1 MYESNTVGSVKEW
14 LSVLTGVHV
23 EQADLRESIGAIRR
37 DRIKTVRDN
46 RVFHPPRNHL
56 KEQSEF
62 ARMFEGAG
70 EGGRG
75 GHGIFEG
82 FNSRINERMGAV
94 SPDKRENTLENLSS
108 NLQP

>member
-46 RVFHPPRNHL
+46 RVSHPPRNHL

-62 ARMFEGAG
+62 ARMFEGA
-70 EGGRG
+70 EAGGRG

-94 SPDKRENTLENLSS
+94 SPEKRENTLENLSS
-108 NLQP
+108 NLQS

>member
-23 EQADLRESIGAIRR
+23 ELANLRESIEAIRR

-62 ARMFEGAG
+62 AREGG
-70 EGGRG
+70 GGGRG
-75 GHGIFEG
+75 RGGRGILG
-82 FNSRINERMGAV
+82 GVNSRMDERMGAV
-94 SPDKRENTLENLSS
+94 SPDKHENTLENVSS
-108 NLQP
+108 NLQS

>member
-23 EQADLRESIGAIRR
+23 EQANLRESIEAIRR

-62 ARMFEGAG
+62 ARMGEGG
-70 EGGRG
+70 GGGRG
-75 GHGIFEG
+75 GHGIFG
-82 FNSRINERMGAV
+82 AVNSRMDERMGAV
-94 SPDKRENTLENLSS
+94 SPDKHENTLENVSS
-108 NLQP
+108 NLQS

>member
-56 KEQSEF
+56 KEQSEL

-70 EGGRG
+70 AEGRG

-82 FNSRINERMGAV
+82 FNSRIDERMGAV

-108 NLQP
+108 NLQS

>member
-23 EQADLRESIGAIRR
+23 EQANLRESIEAIRR

-62 ARMFEGAG
+62 ARMG
-70 EGGRG
+70 EGGGARG
-75 GHGIFEG
+75 GLHKMFQFRVSEMPFSG
-82 FNSRINERMGAV
+82 FSAGH
-94 SPDKRENTLENLSS
+94 
-108 NLQP
+108 

>member
-23 EQADLRESIGAIRR
+23 EQANLRESIEAIRR

-56 KEQSEF
+56 RNNQNLPGWV
-62 ARMFEGAG
+62 RGG
-70 EGGRG
+70 GGRG
-75 GHGIFEG
+75 GHGIFG
-82 FNSRINERMGAV
+82 GVNSRMDERMGAV
-94 SPDKRENTLENLSS
+94 SPDKHENTLENVGS
-108 NLQP
+108 NLQS

>member
-46 RVFHPPRNHL
+46 RVFHLPRNHL

-70 EGGRG
+70 AGGRG
-75 GHGIFEG
+75 GHWIFEG
-82 FNSRINERMGAV
+82 FNSRIDERMGAV

-108 NLQP
+108 NLQS